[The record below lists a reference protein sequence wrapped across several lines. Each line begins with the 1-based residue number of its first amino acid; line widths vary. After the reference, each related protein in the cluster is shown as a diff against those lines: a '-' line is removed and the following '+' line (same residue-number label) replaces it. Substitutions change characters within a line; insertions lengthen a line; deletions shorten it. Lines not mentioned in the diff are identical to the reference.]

1 MKAVAILI
9 PISLAACYGA
19 APPKPVYVPLPQMAA
34 GAEID
39 VHSETKTT
47 IENVSHQASTCPAGK
62 AEGSPECTV
71 TKYVVAEP
79 VSRTTTTASYGSEPI
94 TYAQFK
100 VMTDPHWDGKLAELD
115 DLSHKCQRA
124 NVPRYAG
131 LGLMLGGLV
140 AGLVVGAATGN
151 AGAEQGV
158 IYGGLGL
165 GAASYGLGYFAF
177 GGRQCVEARGLYN
190 EMDMSQAMSWNSV
203 EGADYATEMKSLAEQ
218 FNAAHRNGPNAQ
230 RDDRNGPTAQL
241 HMRRT
246 VR

>member
-1 MKAVAILI
+1 MKAVTILVS
-9 PISLAACYGA
+9 ISMAACYGA
-19 APPKPVYVPLPQMAA
+19 APPKPVYVQLPQLQS
-34 GAEID
+34 GADID

-62 AEGSPECTV
+62 AEGSPECTI

-94 TYAQFK
+94 TYGQFK
-100 VMTDPHWDGKLAELD
+100 VMTDPHWDTKLAELD
-115 DLSHKCQRA
+115 DLAHKCQRA

-218 FNAAHRNGPNAQ
+218 FNAAHRNGPN
-230 RDDRNGPTAQL
+230 GPTARVQMN
-241 HMRRT
+241 MRRT
-246 VR
+246 SAR